1 VILVVGATGLLGL
14 EICRRLGQAN
24 HAVRALVRARSDPG
38 KVARL
43 VEWGAEPVKGDLK
56 DTASLRRACDGAES
70 VISTASST
78 LSRQEGDS
86 IHSVDEEGQL
96 RLVDSARA
104 AGVRHF
110 VFVSF
115 RNDPRIQFPLTRAKR
130 AVERR
135 LAESGMAYTILQASY
150 FMEVWLSPGLGF
162 DALRGTA
169 RIYGDGRGKISWVS
183 CEDVARIAVA
193 ALHEPRARNAVLEV
207 GGPEPLSPLEVVEA
221 FEAAGAPKMALDH
234 VPLAALESRM
244 QAASDPMEESFTGLM
259 LQYAAGDPVDMKATL
274 ELFPGPLRSVREYA
288 AAQLER

>member
-1 VILVVGATGLLGL
+1 MILVVGATGLLGL

-24 HAVRALVRARSDPG
+24 RAVRALVRERSDPG

-43 VEWGAEPVKGDLK
+43 AGWGAEPVRGDLK
-56 DTASLRRACDGAES
+56 DAASLLRACDGARS
-70 VISTASST
+70 VVSTASST

-115 RNDPRIQFPLTRAKR
+115 RNDPMIQFPLTRAKR

-135 LAESGMAYTILQASY
+135 LAESGMAYTIIQASY
-150 FMEVWLSPGLGF
+150 FMEVWLSPALGF
-162 DALRGTA
+162 DALHGTA
-169 RIYGDGRGKISWVS
+169 RIYGDGKGKISWVS
-183 CEDVARIAVA
+183 YEDVARIAAA
-193 ALHEPRARNAVLEV
+193 ALDEPRAQNAVLEV
-207 GGPEPLSPLEVVEA
+207 GGPEPLSPLEVVGV
-221 FEAAGAPKMALDH
+221 FEAAGAPKMGLEH

-244 QAASDPMEESFTGLM
+244 RAASDPLEESFTGLM
-259 LQYAAGDPVDMKATL
+259 LQYAAGDPVDMRATL
-274 ELFPGPLRSVREYA
+274 ELFPGPLRSVRDYA
-288 AAQLER
+288 SAQLAR